1 MISISWGA
9 GHFMLH
15 DIPHAPRLFEARSRP
30 LACALSSAPRPLRVR
45 LTHMLSHAPIRGG
58 AGRGAVGLPGV
69 LVPQP
74 ASERELCRV
83 SHAQAR

>member
-30 LACALSSAPRPLRVR
+30 PASLSSAAA
-45 LTHMLSHAPIRGG
+45 TSGPIN
-58 AGRGAVGLPGV
+58 P
-69 LVPQP
+69 
-74 ASERELCRV
+74 
-83 SHAQAR
+83 HAQPLTYPRRRRSRTW

>member
-30 LACALSSAPRPLRVR
+30 LACALFR
-45 LTHMLSHAPIRGG
+45 RGHFG
-58 AGRGAVGLPGV
+58 SPMN
-69 LVPQP
+69 P
-74 ASERELCRV
+74 
-83 SHAQAR
+83 HAQPRTYPRRRRSRTW

>member
-30 LACALSSAPRPLRVR
+30 PASLSSA
-45 LTHMLSHAPIRGG
+45 RGHFG
-58 AGRGAVGLPGV
+58 
-69 LVPQP
+69 
-74 ASERELCRV
+74 SD
-83 SHAQAR
+83 

>member
-30 LACALSSAPRPLRVR
+30 LASLSSAAATSGPINPLAQPLTYPRRR
-45 LTHMLSHAPIRGG
+45 RSRTW
-58 AGRGAVGLPGV
+58 
-69 LVPQP
+69 
-74 ASERELCRV
+74 
-83 SHAQAR
+83 